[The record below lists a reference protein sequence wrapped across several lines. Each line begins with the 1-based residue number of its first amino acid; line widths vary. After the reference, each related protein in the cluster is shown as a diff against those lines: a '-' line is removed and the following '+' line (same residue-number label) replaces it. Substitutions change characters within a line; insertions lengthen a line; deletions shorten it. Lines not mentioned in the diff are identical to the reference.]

1 MVENEHSPDFD
12 EPLKISIGAI
22 TKYPE
27 ILRFTPYH
35 IKLKKMCKHAAK
47 KMRFVIRYVPDQYK
61 TQEMCD
67 KPILENGGI

>member
-35 IKLKKMCKHAAK
+35 IKLKRCVNMQLK
-47 KMRFVIRYVPDQYK
+47 KCV
-61 TQEMCD
+61 
-67 KPILENGGI
+67 L

>member
-47 KMRFVIRYVPDQYK
+47 KNEFCNKI
-61 TQEMCD
+61 CS
-67 KPILENGGI
+67 